1 MLQGMVSL
9 GRVGSLREGLRDGRH
24 LEPGWEGGD
33 GASWK
38 ADGKLMGMG
47 EVAVPFLTREHPH
60 HLWEGEYFPVEIA
73 DLFDKVRRNG
83 FWTHKSL
90 HLTPADKLVTS

>member
-1 MLQGMVSL
+1 MLQGVVFL
-9 GRVGSLREGLRDGRH
+9 GRVGSLREGLRDGRC
-24 LEPGWEGGD
+24 LEPGWEDED

-73 DLFDKVRRNG
+73 DLLTRSGEMASGLTKV
-83 FWTHKSL
+83 FIS
-90 HLTPADKLVTS
+90 HLQTSW

>member
-1 MLQGMVSL
+1 ME
-9 GRVGSLREGLRDGRH
+9 GRWETDGNGGSCC
-24 LEPGWEGGD
+24 
-33 GASWK
+33 
-38 ADGKLMGMG
+38 
-47 EVAVPFLTREHPH
+47 PFSLTRERPH

-83 FWTHKSL
+83 LWTHKSL